1 MLGTFTVNCEKA
13 LLHLQYK
20 DLKLSVQQNPHGGP
34 PILNV
39 DFELKCI
46 KKKLGMKKLYENQT
60 PYHFGTSNTFPL
72 PEIIFGVSLVF
83 SSHVFLFDMLFHAN
97 AFQDD
102 IRSMADIPQLHC
114 QELPLPLKPEVRDYY
129 LFCKVDVVDGQ
140 VHLQQHTPMT
150 AGALDSQLKTMSEIH
165 GWLNLFYSHQFQY
178 SSGKMLDESVIM
190 PCLFVAG
197 NADMKQS
204 PGFVSEAQQN
214 IIMNHATSSTFIKYY
229 HTQRHDSMQE
239 IICGLDL
246 NVELA
251 KAMRQMSCSM
261 DKQHPCYLGDT
272 GREAVEQ
279 DQELQAAI
287 RSQDHFTALSKENQK
302 LLPKLKWW

>member
-46 KKKLGMKKLYENQT
+46 KKKLGMKKL
-60 PYHFGTSNTFPL
+60 NTFPL

-178 SSGKMLDESVIM
+178 SSGKMLDES
-190 PCLFVAG
+190 
-197 NADMKQS
+197 
-204 PGFVSEAQQN
+204 GFVSEAQQN